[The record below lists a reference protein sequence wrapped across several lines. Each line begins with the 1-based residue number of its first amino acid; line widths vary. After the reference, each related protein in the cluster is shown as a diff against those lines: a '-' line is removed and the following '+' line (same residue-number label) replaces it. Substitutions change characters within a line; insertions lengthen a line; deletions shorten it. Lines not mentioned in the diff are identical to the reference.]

1 MEQLFDIVY
10 QRNLSILLEVKEF
23 HLSKIALITGI
34 TGQDGSYLAEQLFEK
49 GYEVHGLVRR
59 SSTFNTSRLENLYRS
74 TEEPQEIHLH
84 YIDAFDSLHLFN
96 LIENIAPT
104 EIYNLMALSHVGQS
118 FDQPEYAAETAG
130 LGLLRILEIV
140 RALKLNVKIYQAST
154 SELFGSTPAPQ
165 NELSAFNPQSPY
177 AAAKRYAHD
186 MARIYRDAFGIYIST
201 GILFNHESPRRSR
214 TFVTRKI
221 SAGVAEIVR
230 GERKSITLGNIDAK
244 RDWGY
249 APEYTDAM
257 WRIMQLDNPTD
268 MVIATGVQ
276 YSVRDFCEFAF
287 NYVNLDWEKYV
298 KVSKQFERP
307 LEVESLCGDATL
319 AGSVIGWKPIV
330 LAPKLAEIM
339 VEADLNRKHY
349 TF

>member
-1 MEQLFDIVY
+1 LNKV
-10 QRNLSILLEVKEF
+10 
-23 HLSKIALITGI
+23 ALITGV
-34 TGQDGSYLAEQLFEK
+34 TGQDGSYLAEQLIDK

-59 SSTFNTSRLENLYRS
+59 ASTFNTSRLESLYQS
-74 TEEPQEIHLH
+74 TEDSQKIHLH
-84 YIDAFDSLHLFN
+84 YIDAVDSLHLFS
-96 LIENIAPT
+96 LIERIAPN

-140 RALKLNVKIYQAST
+140 RILKLDVKIYQAST
-154 SELFGSTPAPQ
+154 SELFGSTPPPQ
-165 NELSAFNPQSPY
+165 NENSLFNPRSPY

-186 MARIYRDAFGIYIST
+186 MARIYRDAFGIFIST

-230 GERKSITLGNIDAK
+230 GDRKSITLGNLDSK

-249 APEYTDAM
+249 APEYTLAM
-257 WRIMQLDNPTD
+257 WKILQLKNPTD
-268 MVIATGVQ
+268 LVIATGVQ

-287 NYVNLDWEKYV
+287 SHVGLDWEKFV
-298 KVSKQFERP
+298 KLSDQFKRP

-319 AGSVIGWKPIV
+319 ARNAIGWNPLV
-330 LAPKLAEIM
+330 LAPELAKIM
-339 VEADLNRKHY
+339 VDADLERKEFTY
-349 TF
+349 

>member
-1 MEQLFDIVY
+1 MERLFDILH
-10 QRNLSILLEVKEF
+10 QQDSKDLLKVKES

-59 SSTFNTSRLENLYRS
+59 ASTFNTSRLENLYRS
-74 TEEPQEIHLH
+74 TEEPQKIHLH
-84 YIDAFDSLHLFN
+84 YIDTFDSLHLFN
-96 LIENIAPT
+96 MIENIAPT

-130 LGLLRILEIV
+130 LGLLSILEIV
-140 RALKLNVKIYQAST
+140 RALKLDVKIYQAST

-165 NELSAFNPQSPY
+165 NELSAFNPRSPY

-186 MARIYRDAFGIYIST
+186 MARIYRDAFGIYVST

-276 YSVRDFCEFAF
+276 YAVRDFCEFAF
-287 NYVNLDWEKYV
+287 NYVDLDWEKYV

-307 LEVESLCGDATL
+307 LEVESLCGDSTL

-339 VEADLNRKHY
+339 VEADLNRRNF